1 MYFNIRASTSM
12 APTQTCNNLL
22 VLFLCVFCLHSL
34 TASLHSHW
42 HKRRDHTCSEGWLNH
57 GDGINNGIYTHEET
71 QISPSTVSNPSLESK
86 FKSGRKDLYAM
97 PAFFNGTMYSARSDG
112 FIYAVK
118 IINSS
123 VLWKKDLQKLTG
135 LNATIHPGNGTATVS
150 ALTVACDLLIVG
162 IYGPAL
168 VVALERTTGKLVWS
182 TLLDSHPAAVVTMS
196 GTLHN
201 RSFYVG
207 VSSLEEE
214 EEEVSNQKCCT
225 FRGSFAKLDIETGG
239 IQWQTFMLPDNNGT
253 TGQYAGAAVW
263 GSNRPLIDTC
273 RNHVYIATGNLYS
286 APLTIRQCHQN
297 RNNRTVPTHPD
308 RCVEAENHSNSVM
321 ALDLESGEIKWYR
334 RFGGYD
340 VWFIACFIGSKPVC
354 PPGPIVDAD
363 FLEDTPMALTSVCLN
378 GTERGIVHA
387 VQKSGFSWALD
398 PDNGNIVWWSTQ
410 Q

>member
-34 TASLHSHW
+34 TASLHSHC
-42 HKRRDHTCSEGWLNH
+42 HKRRDHTCSEGRLND
-57 GDGINNGIYTHEET
+57 DGGIHNGIYTHEET
-71 QISPSTVSNPSLESK
+71 QISPSPVSNPSLESK

-150 ALTVACDLLIVG
+150 ALTMACDLLIVG

-196 GTLHN
+196 GTFHN

-239 IQWQTFMLPDNNGT
+239 YPVADLHASRQQRHHR
-253 TGQYAGAAVW
+253 A
-263 GSNRPLIDTC
+263 
-273 RNHVYIATGNLYS
+273 
-286 APLTIRQCHQN
+286 IR
-297 RNNRTVPTHPD
+297 R
-308 RCVEAENHSNSVM
+308 S
-321 ALDLESGEIKWYR
+321 R
-334 RFGGYD
+334 RLG
-340 VWFIACFIGSKPVC
+340 K
-354 PPGPIVDAD
+354 
-363 FLEDTPMALTSVCLN
+363 
-378 GTERGIVHA
+378 
-387 VQKSGFSWALD
+387 
-398 PDNGNIVWWSTQ
+398 
-410 Q
+410 